1 MPLSEHEQRLL
12 EQMERALYAEDP
24 KFVSSLRGTDLRS
37 HYRRRALASAV
48 GFILGVVLL
57 MTGVVSTIWI
67 VGVFGFVLML
77 ASALFAVTSWRK
89 VSGTGE
95 DFSGV
100 HAYLDEVIPEAS
112 ERLLGKARPAL
123 IGGRDRDQGPV
134 VAAKSPIDREIVL
147 GEFPQGDATLV
158 DEAVEAARRAYPDW
172 RDLGWQRRVAILR
185 VIEKRANLVSDS
197 KQAVDVINQY
207 VDEMISWRRQMAP
220 LDRAVSGRRSRR
232 AWSARRSDLPPRSA
246 QGG

>member
-89 VSGTGE
+89 VSGPGGE
-95 DFSGV
+95 T
-100 HAYLDEVIPEAS
+100 
-112 ERLLGKARPAL
+112 ARSNVTP
-123 IGGRDRDQGPV
+123 IKGGGRPKGRTKGPKRGMTERFEDRWR
-134 VAAKSPIDREIVL
+134 KRR
-147 GEFPQGDATLV
+147 
-158 DEAVEAARRAYPDW
+158 DE
-172 RDLGWQRRVAILR
+172 
-185 VIEKRANLVSDS
+185 
-197 KQAVDVINQY
+197 
-207 VDEMISWRRQMAP
+207 
-220 LDRAVSGRRSRR
+220 GR
-232 AWSARRSDLPPRSA
+232 
-246 QGG
+246 